1 MRWEYMTL
9 KLAAEGWFLGG
20 KLDVEKLDTQLNA
33 LGRDGWEVVSA
44 FDTNQAYGASRDIVV
59 ILKRAM
65 NR

>member
-20 KLDVEKLDTQLNA
+20 KLDVEKLDSQLNA

-59 ILKRAM
+59 ILKRPL
-65 NR
+65 NH

>member
-20 KLDVEKLDTQLNA
+20 KLDVEKLDSQLNA

-44 FDTNQAYGASRDIVV
+44 FDTNQADGASRDIVV
-59 ILKRAM
+59 ILKRPL
-65 NR
+65 NH

>member
-59 ILKRAM
+59 ILKRPTS
-65 NR
+65 R